1 MNVVVLS
8 RGPGLY
14 STKRI
19 VSVARRRGH
28 RVEIHDPLTLAIS
41 ISGGRARVYAGD
53 VELERIDAVIPRI
66 GASVTYYGLAVLRQF
81 EMQGAAVLN
90 SSGAIASA
98 RDKLRC
104 QQALAGAGVPMPDT
118 AFSRRSAAS
127 CGAIKNVG
135 EGPLV
140 IKLLEGTQGKG
151 VMLAGSREAAVSII
165 DAFHSLEEH
174 ILLQRFIA
182 ESAGRDVRAFVVG
195 GKVVAVMERQ
205 ARPGEF
211 RSNLHMGGQ
220 ARRIP
225 KTRVLERIA
234 LRATR
239 ALGLHVAGVDVLL
252 GAEGPLVIEVN
263 ACPGLEGIERTSGVN
278 VAGHVIDQVERLAG
292 GGATTRSSRTHR
304 KRA

>member
-1 MNVVVLS
+1 MNIVVLS

-28 RVEIHDPLTLAIS
+28 RVEVLDPLTLSIS
-41 ISGGRARVYAGD
+41 ISDGRARVYDGD
-53 VELERIDAVIPRI
+53 HELTGIDAVIPRI

-81 EMQGAAVLN
+81 EMQNAIVLN
-90 SSGAIASA
+90 RSDAIANA

-104 QQALAGAGVPMPDT
+104 QQLLSGARIPMPDT
-118 AFSRRSAAS
+118 AFSRRPTGS

-151 VMLAGSREAAVSII
+151 VMLAGSREAATSII
-165 DAFHSLEEH
+165 DAFRSLDEH
-174 ILLQRFIA
+174 ILIQRFIA
-182 ESAGRDVRAFVVG
+182 EAAGRDVRAFVVG

-205 ARPGEF
+205 AKPGEF

-225 KTRVLERIA
+225 RSTALERIA
-234 LRATR
+234 LRATK
-239 ALGLHVAGVDVLL
+239 ALGLHVAGVDVLV
-252 GAEGPLVIEVN
+252 GKTGPLVIEVN
-263 ACPGLEGIERTSGVN
+263 ACPGLEGIEKTSGVN
-278 VAGHVIDQVERLAG
+278 VAGTIIAQVEHLVAG
-292 GGATTRSSRTHR
+292 GAKSTQTRR

>member
-28 RVEIHDPLTLAIS
+28 RVEIHDPLTLSIS
-41 ISGGRARVYAGD
+41 ISGGRARVYHGD
-53 VELERIDAVIPRI
+53 RELERVDAVIPRI

-90 SSGAIASA
+90 GSGAIASA
-98 RDKLRC
+98 RDKLHC
-104 QQALAGAGVPMPDT
+104 HQVLAGAGVPMPDT
-118 AFSRRSAAS
+118 AFSRRSAS
-127 CGAIKNVG
+127 NCGAIKNVG

-165 DAFHSLEEH
+165 DAFQSLEEH
-174 ILLQRFIA
+174 ILLQRFVA

-195 GKVVAVMERQ
+195 GQVVAMMERQ
-205 ARPGEF
+205 AKPGEF
-211 RSNLHMGGQ
+211 RSNLHMGGH

-225 KTRVLERIA
+225 RSRAIERIA

-239 ALGLHVAGVDVLL
+239 ALGLDVAGVDVLV
-252 GAEGPLVIEVN
+252 GADGPLVIEVN
-263 ACPGLEGIERTSGVN
+263 PCPGLEGIERTSGVN
-278 VAGHVIDQVERLAG
+278 VAGHMIDQLERLAG
-292 GGATTRSSRTHR
+292 GARPSARR

>member
-28 RVEIHDPLTLAIS
+28 RVEIHDPLTLSIS
-41 ISGGRARVYAGD
+41 ISGGRARVYDGD
-53 VELERIDAVIPRI
+53 QELERVDAVIPRI

-90 SSGAIASA
+90 GSDAIASA

-104 QQALAGAGVPMPDT
+104 QQVLAGAGVPMPDT
-118 AFSRRSAAS
+118 AFSRRAAGS

-151 VMLAGSREAAVSII
+151 VMLAGSREAAISII

-195 GKVVAVMERQ
+195 GKVIAVMERQ
-205 ARPGEF
+205 AKPGEF

-225 KTRVLERIA
+225 KTKAIERIA

-239 ALGLHVAGVDVLL
+239 ALGLHVAGVDVLV
-252 GAEGPLVIEVN
+252 GRDGPLVIEVN

-278 VAGHVIDQVERLAG
+278 VAGHIIDQMERLVG
-292 GGATTRSSRTHR
+292 GGARSTTVRR

>member
-1 MNVVVLS
+1 MNLLILS

-28 RVEIHDPLTLAIS
+28 KVEIIDPLTLSLSVA
-41 ISGGRARVYAGD
+41 GGKARIYDGD
-53 VELERIDAVIPRI
+53 HELKGIDAVIPRI
-66 GASVTYYGLAVLRQF
+66 GASVTYYGLAVVRQF
-81 EMQGAAVLN
+81 ELQGAAVLN
-90 SSGAIASA
+90 GSEAIASA

-104 QQALAGAGVPMPDT
+104 QQVLTGAGVSMPDT
-118 AFSRRSAAS
+118 AFSRRRAMS
-127 CGAIKNVG
+127 CGAIKTVG

-151 VMLAGSREAAVSII
+151 VMLAGSREAATSII
-165 DAFHSLEEH
+165 DAFHSLDEN
-174 ILLQRFIA
+174 ILIQRFIA

-195 GKVVAVMERQ
+195 KRVVAMMERK
-205 ARPGEF
+205 ATRPGEF

-225 KTRVLERIA
+225 RSKAIEQVA

-239 ALGLHVAGVDVLL
+239 ALGLRVAGVDVLL
-252 GAEGPLVIEVN
+252 GKSGPLVIEVN
-263 ACPGLEGIERTSGVN
+263 ACPGLEGIERTTGVN
-278 VAGHVIDQVERLAG
+278 VAGHIIAEVETLACG
-292 GGATTRSSRTHR
+292 
-304 KRA
+304 RAGKSGQARRRA

>member
-28 RVEIHDPLTLAIS
+28 RVEIHDPLTLSIS
-41 ISGGRARVYAGD
+41 ISGGRARVYDGD
-53 VELERIDAVIPRI
+53 QELERTDAVIPRI

-90 SSGAIASA
+90 GSVAIASA
-98 RDKLRC
+98 RDKLHC
-104 QQALAGAGVPMPDT
+104 QQVLAGAGVPMPDT
-118 AFSRRSAAS
+118 AFSRRAAS
-127 CGAIKNVG
+127 GCGAIKNVG

-205 ARPGEF
+205 AKPGEF

-225 KTRVLERIA
+225 KTRAIERIA

-239 ALGLHVAGVDVLL
+239 ALGLDVAGVDVLV

-263 ACPGLEGIERTSGVN
+263 PCPGLEGIERTSGVN
-278 VAGHVIDQVERLAG
+278 VAGHIIEHLERLAG
-292 GGATTRSSRTHR
+292 GSARTTARR